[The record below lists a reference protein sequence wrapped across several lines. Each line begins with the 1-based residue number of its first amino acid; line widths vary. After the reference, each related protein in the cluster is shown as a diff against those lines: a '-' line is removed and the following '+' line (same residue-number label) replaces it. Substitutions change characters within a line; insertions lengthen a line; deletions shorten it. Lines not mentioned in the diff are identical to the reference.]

1 MTPASRRK
9 PRFRALAALLAVS
22 ALALPI
28 AGCGEEEPETD
39 VPEGEPLELG
49 EMHYDVQI
57 SRFLN
62 PDAPDDAEYLEGA
75 PPLEAGQQYFGVFM
89 EIKNEGDEA
98 GVVPSPFKIVDTRGN
113 VFVQDELDNPFAL
126 DPGAPVE
133 PDEVVPTP
141 ESPAASGPIEGAL
154 VLFSLEETAVED
166 RPLKL
171 EVPGP
176 DGVGEIELDL

>member
-1 MTPASRRK
+1 MTPSDRRT
-9 PRFRALAALLAVS
+9 PRFRAFAALLAVG

-28 AGCGEEEPETD
+28 AGCGEEEPELD

-62 PDAPDDAEYLEGA
+62 PDAPDDSEYLEGA
-75 PPLEAGQQYFGVFM
+75 PPLEPGQQYFGVFM
-89 EIKNEGDEA
+89 EIANEGDEA
-98 GVVPSPFKIVDTRGN
+98 GVVPTPFVIVDTRGN
-113 VFVQDELDNPFAL
+113 QFEQEQVENAFTL
-126 DPGAPVE
+126 DPGTPIE
-133 PDEVVPTP
+133 PGETVPGP
-141 ESPAASGPIEGAL
+141 ETPAASGPIEGAM
-154 VLFSLEETAVED
+154 VLFALEETAVED

>member
-1 MTPASRRK
+1 MSPERRPSR
-9 PRFRALAALLAVS
+9 FFLLAALLALV

-28 AGCGEEEPETD
+28 AGCGDDEVETD

-49 EMHYDVQI
+49 DMVFDVQI

-62 PDAPDDAEYLEGA
+62 PASPEDATYLDGA
-75 PPLEAGQQYFGVFM
+75 PPLEPGQQYFGVFM

-98 GVVPSPFKIVDTRGN
+98 NVVPYPMKIVDTRGN
-113 VFVQDELDNPFAL
+113 VFLQERLDNAFAL
-126 DPGAPVE
+126 RDGAPIE
-133 PDEVVPTP
+133 PDEMIPGVET
-141 ESPAASGPIEGAL
+141 AAANGPIEGSL
-154 VLFSLEETAVED
+154 VLFALDESATED